1 MNRGCKVCKE
11 PLFGRTD
18 QKFCSDAC
26 RSHHHNLKNQ
36 KKNQGFYS
44 THRALQNNYRIL
56 RDYVSKEYT
65 ECNLSELNRQG
76 FKSSCITEIE
86 KGQGD
91 GLPKYY
97 LYDIGYHFL
106 TSEKIKIFKR
116 VKID

>member
-44 THRALQNNYRIL
+44 THRVLQNNYRIL

-65 ECNLSELNRQG
+65 VCNLSELNRQG
-76 FKSSCITEIE
+76 FRSSCITEIE
-86 KGQGD
+86 KGQED

-116 VKID
+116 VKVD